1 MKTNYLLNTIIH
13 LNSRVMKKVILML
26 AVAAMASCAKS
37 ELTERPE
44 VVGDVA
50 IVAGSSVVSVDTRTP
65 FEGTLDD
72 TANKTLTAY
81 VYATKLDNTG
91 AYVSYAAENLAAQ
104 GYMTFAA
111 ATVADAF
118 SKYPVAAVGFQ
129 KYNSDPTPVLVA
141 DPQYYPSNDNP
152 LYMVALVPASTT
164 DWTLDADA
172 KNAEYTIDGKTDIMA
187 AAVTKM
193 NNGTSDIKKT
203 EAKIDATTPA
213 NSVYPAFNFTHK
225 LTLVNVKAYTP
236 TKKEQEIW
244 GKITKIELTAVNDA
258 TAGNTLSV
266 NGVNQKCTV
275 KLEDATATFS
285 GATAATDV
293 TPFYAYN
300 DTDKYTDKVISTQD
314 DLDADTATDKT
325 HFGPVEIA
333 APADE
338 TATAFTKDD
347 AKYVAYSMIA
357 PFTVKSTGNYK
368 NMSLKIYTEKN
379 EKGIDAIVT
388 ALYSDPDLDADNH
401 IFTGSTEGKKFDV
414 TLKFSGNEI
423 KASATVTDWNAV
435 YAGEVEVQ

>member
-13 LNSRVMKKVILML
+13 LNLRVMKKVILML

-111 ATVADAF
+111 AAVADAS

-129 KYNSDPTPVLVA
+129 KEGTTPGTYVN

-172 KNAEYTIDGKTDIMA
+172 KNAEYMIDGKTDIMA

-213 NSVYPAFNFTHK
+213 NSVYPAFDFKHK

-236 TKKEQEIW
+236 TQKEQAAW
-244 GKITKIELTAVNDA
+244 GKITKIELIAVYDA
-258 TAGNTLSV
+258 TATALST

-275 KLEDATATFS
+275 KLEDASATFS
-285 GATAATDV
+285 GATVATDV

-300 DTDKYTDKVISTQD
+300 DTDKYTDLLISTQD
-314 DLDADTATDKT
+314 DLDADTATPKT

-333 APADE
+333 TAATAE
-338 TATAFTKDD
+338 GTATVAD

-357 PFTVKSTGNYK
+357 PFTVRSTGTK
-368 NMSLKIYTEKN
+368 IENMKLKIYTEEN
-379 EKGIDAIVT
+379 EDGIEAIV
-388 ALYSDPDLDADNH
+388 AGLYDTNVTDPDTGT
-401 IFTGSTEGKKFDV
+401 IYMGSTEGKKFDV
-414 TLKFSGNEI
+414 TLKFSGKQI
-423 KASATVTDWNAV
+423 VASATVTDWDEKHV
-435 YAGEVEVQ
+435 GEVEVI

>member
-44 VVGDVA
+44 VVGDVE
-50 IVAGSSVVSVDTRTP
+50 IVSGSKVETRTP

-91 AYVSYAAENLAAQ
+91 AYVSYAAANLAAE

-111 ATVADAF
+111 ANVVDAT

-129 KYNSDPTPVLVA
+129 KYNTDTPPVLVA

-152 LYMVALVPASTT
+152 VYMVGLIPAVKD
-164 DWTLDADA
+164 DWTMDTDCKVATHA
-172 KNAEYTIDGKTDIMA
+172 IDGKTDIMA
-187 AAVTKM
+187 DALTKM
-193 NNGTSDIKKT
+193 NDNTSAIKKT
-203 EAKIDATTPA
+203 TATAT
-213 NSVYPAFNFTHK
+213 VYPAFNFEHK

-236 TKKEQEIW
+236 TQKEQAAW
-244 GKITKIELTAVNDA
+244 GKITKIELVA
-258 TAGNTLSV
+258 V
-266 NGVNQKCTV
+266 NGVTDGVNNVCEVTLETAVATV
-275 KLEDATATFS
+275 K
-285 GATAATDV
+285 GATTGTT

-300 DTDKYTDKVISTQD
+300 DTDKYTDLLISTQD
-314 DLDADTATDKT
+314 DLDADAATPKT

-333 APADE
+333 TAATAE
-338 TATAFTKDD
+338 ATATAAD

-357 PFTVKSTGNYK
+357 PFTVKSTGTK
-368 NMSLKIYTEKN
+368 IENMKLKIYTEEN
-379 EKGIDAIVT
+379 EDGIEAIV
-388 ALYSDPDLDADNH
+388 AGLYDTTDTDPDSGT
-401 IFTGSTEGKKFDV
+401 IYTGSTEGKKFDV
-414 TLKFSGNEI
+414 TLKFSGKEI
-423 KASATVTDWNAV
+423 VASATVTDWDEKHV
-435 YAGEVEVQ
+435 GEVEVQ